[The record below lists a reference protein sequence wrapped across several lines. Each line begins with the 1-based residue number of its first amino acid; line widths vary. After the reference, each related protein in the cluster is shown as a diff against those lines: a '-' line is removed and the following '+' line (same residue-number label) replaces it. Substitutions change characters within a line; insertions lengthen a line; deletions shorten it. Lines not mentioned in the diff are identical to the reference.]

1 MSATNSTKVISPLAV
16 LSYPH
21 LAAPQASQDGKA
33 PKYSATLIFTPETL
47 ADAKE
52 KALFEQMQKAAIAAI
67 EAKWPGKADALLKS
81 ETFKKGFRRD
91 AESKGYP
98 AGSIF
103 VNVRSSQQPGIVYA
117 HAGADGKPEKMAQE
131 DIKTKMYPGVI
142 VRGSLAAFAYDNN
155 GNKGVSF
162 GLNNLQLVRNG
173 ERMDGR
179 TAAENEFTV
188 DLSAEPAD
196 ISSLV

>member
-1 MSATNSTKVISPLAV
+1 MSTATTKVISPIAI

-21 LAAPQASQDGKA
+21 LAAPQPSTDGKP

-47 ADAKE
+47 ADPKE
-52 KALFEQMQKAAIAAI
+52 KAFFEGMQKAALAAI
-67 EAKWPGKADALLKS
+67 ETKWPGKAQQMLQS

-91 AESKGYP
+91 AEAKNYP
-98 AGSIF
+98 PGSIF

-117 HAGADGKPEKMAQE
+117 HAGPDGKPERMPLEK
-131 DIKTKMYPGVI
+131 IKDEMYPGVI
-142 VRGSLAAFAYDNN
+142 VRASLAAFAYDNN

-162 GLNNLQLVRNG
+162 GLNNLQKLRNG

-179 TAAENEFTV
+179 VAAENEFTA

-196 ISSLV
+196 IASLI

>member
-1 MSATNSTKVISPLAV
+1 MSTSTLKVISPLSI

-21 LAAPQASQDGKA
+21 LAAPQPSTDGKA

-47 ADAKE
+47 AIPSE
-52 KALFEQMQKAAIAAI
+52 KQLFEAMQKAALAAI
-67 EAKWPGKADALLKS
+67 EAKWPGKSATMLAS
-81 ETFKKGFRRD
+81 ESFKKGFRRD
-91 AESKGYP
+91 AESKNYP

-117 HAGADGKPEKMAQE
+117 HAGSDGKPERMPPEK
-131 DIKTKMYPGVI
+131 IKDEMFPGVW
-142 VRGSLAAFAYDNN
+142 VRASLAAFAYDNN

-162 GLNNLQLVRNG
+162 GLNNLQKIKNG

-179 TAAENEFTV
+179 VAAENEFV
-188 DLSAEPAD
+188 ADLSAEPAD
-196 ISSLV
+196 ISSLM

>member
-1 MSATNSTKVISPLAV
+1 MSSTKVITPLAI

-21 LAAPQASQDGKA
+21 LDAPQKSEDGKA
-33 PKYSATLIFTPETL
+33 PKYSATLIFTPEIL
-47 ADAKE
+47 ADPKE
-52 KALFEQMQKAAIAAI
+52 KALFDKMQEAALAAVN
-67 EAKWPGKADALLKS
+67 AKWPGKAELLLKS

-103 VNVRSSQQPGIVYA
+103 VNVRSNTQPGVVYA
-117 HAGADGKPEKMAQE
+117 HAGANGKPEAMPLDK
-131 DIKTKMYPGVI
+131 IKAEMYPGVV
-142 VRGSLAAFAYDNN
+142 VRASLAAFAYDNN

-162 GLNNLQLVRNG
+162 GLNNLQKIRNG

-179 TAAENEFTV
+179 TAAENEFDV
-188 DLSAEPAD
+188 DLSAAPAD

>member
-1 MSATNSTKVISPLAV
+1 MSTTSLKVISPIAI

-21 LAAPQASQDGKA
+21 LAAPQPSNDGKA
-33 PKYSATLIFTPETL
+33 PKYSATLIFTPEAL
-47 ADAKE
+47 SDPKE
-52 KALFEQMQKAAIAAI
+52 KALFDNMQKAAIAAI
-67 EAKWPGKADALLKS
+67 EAKWPGKSEGLLKS

-91 AESKGYP
+91 AESKNYP

-103 VNVRSSQQPGIVYA
+103 INVRSNQQPGIVYA
-117 HAGADGKPEKMAQE
+117 HAGLDGKPEKMPVE
-131 DIKTKMYPGVI
+131 KIKEEMYPGVI
-142 VRGSLAAFAYDNN
+142 VRASLAAFAYDNN

-162 GLNNLQLVRNG
+162 GLNNLQKLRNG

-179 TAAENEFTV
+179 ANAENEFTV